1 MKDLPIVL
9 RVLLN
14 IIIYVFYVLVASIVF
29 SFLFPLV
36 LQLFGKEILTP
47 SDPIFAK
54 IQIFIALLVLIVSLI
69 LRKHFYI
76 TLEDSEEKT
85 QSYTQ
90 TKKSPEKKQ
99 TQKNK
104 KQTQKSDDADEEIK
118 IYVDKEIK

>member
-36 LQLFGKEILTP
+36 LQISGQEILTP